1 MNATSWATFW
11 AFAAVILFFGV
22 LTYLKVWGKIAGALD
37 SRSEGI
43 RKDLDEARRLRE
55 EAQVL
60 LADYQRKR
68 REAEVEAQAIVAE
81 AKLEAERLTNEA
93 TIALEDMVRRRT
105 ATAEAKIAQAET
117 QAIAEV
123 RAKAASVAISAAE
136 KILVDKV
143 KGSVAEKILTQSI
156 DSVKARLN

>member
-1 MNATSWATFW
+1 MDATFW
-11 AFAAVILFFGV
+11 AFVALILFFAV
-22 LTYLKVWGKIAGALD
+22 ITYLKVPGKIGSAID
-37 SRSEGI
+37 SRAETI

-105 ATAEAKIAQAET
+105 KAAESKIAQAEA

-123 RAKAASVAISAAE
+123 RAKAASVAIAAAE
-136 KILVDKV
+136 RVLVDKV
-143 KGSVAEKILTQSI
+143 KGSVAEKILAQSI

>member
-1 MNATSWATFW
+1 MDATFW
-11 AFAAVILFFGV
+11 AFVALILFFAV
-22 LTYLKVWGKIAGALD
+22 ITYLKVPGKIGAAID
-37 SRSEGI
+37 SRGEAI

-68 REAEVEAQAIVAE
+68 REAEAEAQAIVAE

-93 TIALEDMVRRRT
+93 TVALEDMVRRRT
-105 ATAEAKIAQAET
+105 KAAEAKIAQAET

-123 RAKAASVAISAAE
+123 RAKAASVAIAAAE
-136 KILVDKV
+136 RVLVDKV
-143 KGSVAEKILTQSI
+143 KGSVAEKILAQSI